1 MKKFLESTLLRALVL
16 LAFGG
21 LLIAFAGE
29 ASTWI
34 VRGCGILF
42 IVPGLVAM
50 ISCFRSVPEERPLPL
65 FPIVALGSILL
76 GVIQIVHPELFIEML
91 RYILVGIL
99 LVATAFQLYSL
110 WNILRGCSQLSS
122 WNYLGP
128 IVPLII
134 GLVILFYEPVRSD
147 LAMCNLL
154 TGAGLVAYALFELW
168 TIVLTG
174 RAKRLAAPEALS
186 ETAEEAQTTAE

>member
-1 MKKFLESTLLRALVL
+1 MV
-16 LAFGG
+16 FGG

-99 LVATAFQLYSL
+99 LVATAFQFYSL
-110 WNILRGCSQLSS
+110 WTILRTSPQLSA

-128 IVPLII
+128 VVPLII
-134 GLVILFYEPVRSD
+134 GLVILFYEPVRTD

-154 TGAGLVAYALFELW
+154 TGVGLVAYALFELW
-168 TIVLTG
+168 TIVLTS
-174 RAKRLAAPEALS
+174 RAKRLAAAAAPQ
-186 ETAEEAQTTAE
+186 ETDSPAESTEE

>member
-16 LAFGG
+16 LVFGG
-21 LLIAFAGE
+21 LLIAFSGE

-50 ISCFRSVPEERPLPL
+50 ISWFRSVPEERPLPL
-65 FPIVALGSILL
+65 FPMVALGSILL

-99 LVATAFQLYSL
+99 LVATAFQFD
-110 WNILRGCSQLSS
+110 QF
-122 WNYLGP
+122 
-128 IVPLII
+128 LIFHNSI
-134 GLVILFYEPVRSD
+134 I
-147 LAMCNLL
+147 
-154 TGAGLVAYALFELW
+154 
-168 TIVLTG
+168 
-174 RAKRLAAPEALS
+174 
-186 ETAEEAQTTAE
+186 